1 MAKLLRSP
9 WKPAVSSKW
18 LRKMSS
24 IFVKQFNLLV
34 IAMLF
39 ASGATAALGQTGPS
53 TQPKPLLQD
62 IKVVTPDSGES
73 DDDPLVKKTSSSS
86 PAGVRPI
93 SRDPVLADVVIPGYT
108 GILIQ
113 TLEGETIV
121 ESSSSSAFNPASNV
135 KLATAYAV
143 LKTFG
148 PDYRF
153 PTNVWTEGTIDKATG
168 TLYGN
173 IYVSGRD
180 PIFGYEHAM
189 SIANELNRLGI
200 RNVNGDLIVTDNFAM
215 NYSSSP
221 SYAGK
226 TLLNTLNSSKRPASA
241 TKVWLTYLANAGKSG
256 QVVTI
261 PGVEF
266 TGAVYT
272 QPIPSNLK
280 LLFTHESAPMKE
292 IIKATLC
299 YSNNFMAERLGDML
313 GGPSAVARVVQLN
326 TGVSPAEFYLQTSS
340 GLGLNRVTPNSMMK
354 LLRALRGE
362 LGRYKMTFADIM
374 PVAGVDKGTLEN
386 RFDSD
391 FSQGSVVG
399 KTGTLGNTDGGVS
412 SLAGEISTRNG
423 RLLFVVFNTRGSVAR
438 FRTFQ
443 NYFISLVQAQ
453 FGGASPMKYNPISL
467 DVRLARS
474 RITNASNQIASN

>member
-1 MAKLLRSP
+1 MVVATLL
-9 WKPAVSSKW
+9 AAGVTT
-18 LRKMSS
+18 
-24 IFVKQFNLLV
+24 V
-34 IAMLF
+34 IA
-39 ASGATAALGQTGPS
+39 QNGPD
-53 TQPKPLLQD
+53 PKPLLQD
-62 IKVVTPDSGES
+62 IKVAS
-73 DDDPLVKKTSSSS
+73 DPPSSTVVVDDPLVAKTSSSA
-86 PAGVRPI
+86 PFGVRLI
-93 SRDPVLADVVIPGYT
+93 TRDPVLADVVIPGYT
-108 GILIQ
+108 GILVQ
-113 TLEGETIV
+113 TLNGDTV
-121 ESSSSSAFNPASNV
+121 AESASNSAFNPASNV
-135 KLATAYAV
+135 KIATAYAV

-153 PTNVWTEGTIDKATG
+153 PTNVWTEGTIEKTTA

-173 IYVSGRD
+173 VYVSGRD

-200 RNVNGDLIVTDNFAM
+200 RNVSGDLIVTDNFAM

-226 TLLNTLNSSKRPASA
+226 ALFNTLNASKRSAAA
-241 TKVWLTYLANAGKSG
+241 TKVWLTFLANSGLSG
-256 QVVTI
+256 QTVTI

-266 TGAVYT
+266 TGSVYT

-280 LLFTHESAPMKE
+280 LLFTHESAPIKE

-313 GGPSAVARVVQLN
+313 GGASAVARVVQIN
-326 TGVSPAEFYLQTSS
+326 AGVSPAEFYLQTSS
-340 GLGLNRVTPNSMMK
+340 GLGINRVTPGSMMK
-354 LLRALRGE
+354 LLRALRSE
-362 LGRYKMTFADIM
+362 LGRYRMSFTDIM

-386 RFDSD
+386 RFDTD
-391 FSQGSVVG
+391 FTKGTVVG

-423 RLLFVVFNTRGSVAR
+423 PLLFVVFNTRGSVAR
-438 FRTFQ
+438 FRAFQ
-443 NYFISLVQAQ
+443 NSFISLVQSQ
-453 FGGASPMKYNPISL
+453 NGGAAPMNYNPVSL

-474 RITNASNQIASN
+474 RITHGNNQIAVN